1 MPRNLSLFPRA
12 VDDSAG
18 PAFMD
23 LGRFDSTGPL
33 GSAYTPFVPSGEGNL
48 KRDMQLA
55 IDPTRLDDRRS
66 LLSSLDQWRRVIGE
80 SDIAESVDRFQ
91 SQAYQ
96 TLTGS
101 VSELSLIHI

>member
-48 KRDMQLA
+48 KR
-55 IDPTRLDDRRS
+55 ICSWPS
-66 LLSSLDQWRRVIGE
+66 IPP
-80 SDIAESVDRFQ
+80 
-91 SQAYQ
+91 
-96 TLTGS
+96 GS
-101 VSELSLIHI
+101 TTDEPVVQP